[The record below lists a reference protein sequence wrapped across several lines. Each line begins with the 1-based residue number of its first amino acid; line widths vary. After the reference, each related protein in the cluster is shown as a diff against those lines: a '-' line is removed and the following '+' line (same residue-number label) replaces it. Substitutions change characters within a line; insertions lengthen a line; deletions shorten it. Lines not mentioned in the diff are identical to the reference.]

1 MSDREGLR
9 SEERDNLDGL
19 VDKTPYF
26 QSRRHI
32 FHPWSG
38 NSDPACRLA
47 QPGKKE
53 AQSLLFPSPTNSKK
67 KRRFVDEKKKRRS
80 EERTREGENSGRFFG
95 KTLSFCFHSSGVK
108 LAPQVS
114 YILENKNMT
123 VG

>member
-38 NSDPACRLA
+38 NSDPTCRLA

-67 KRRFVDEKKKRRS
+67 KRRFVDEKKKKEEVRR
-80 EERTREGENSGRFFG
+80 GPGKG
-95 KTLSFCFHSSGVK
+95 KTQGDLSRSAVGIKQPEWVLFFSLICRA
-108 LAPQVS
+108 L
-114 YILENKNMT
+114 YIF
-123 VG
+123 